1 VIEQRFPNVR
11 TTEPEVLAH
20 HLTEAGLTEAA
31 VPLWQ
36 AAGELAFKRMAMAEA
51 IAHLNRGLDLVAT
64 LPQSSQRDSSPF
76 YSPDRGAGGVLSL
89 GRGSPLRL
97 FIATSERIWVGAGG

>member
-1 VIEQRFPNVR
+1 MFVSRWSGFGR
-11 TTEPEVLAH
+11 TGQVA
-20 HLTEAGLTEAA
+20 
-31 VPLWQ
+31 
-36 AAGELAFKRMAMAEA
+36 AMA
-51 IAHLNRGLDLVAT
+51 IQ
-64 LPQSSQRDSSPF
+64 QSYDQKISPF